1 MIIILITNVL
11 LNFVKIFI
19 KKLFIVNIIR
29 LLLLLLFLIIFSDIY
44 LFILYIVEELVKF
57 LHILILFF

>member
-29 LLLLLLFLIIFSDIY
+29 LLLLLFLIIFSDIY